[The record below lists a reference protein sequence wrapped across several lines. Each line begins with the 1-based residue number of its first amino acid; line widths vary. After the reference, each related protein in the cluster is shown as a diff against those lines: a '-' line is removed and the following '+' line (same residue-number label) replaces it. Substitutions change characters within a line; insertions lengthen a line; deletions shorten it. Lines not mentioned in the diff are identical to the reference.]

1 MSKGNSNQ
9 ELQARLQEALEE
21 CAQLRAE
28 NERLR
33 TLLGYSSQSESTT
46 QDKGDYSPFD
56 PKQENT
62 VPTSNTIIN
71 SRSSAQEKIALFRR
85 LFRGRDDVFPKRW
98 QNQKGRSGYSPACAN
113 EWQRPLCAKPRVKC
127 SQCENRQFLPV
138 TDQVIYDHLAGKQ
151 TIGAYPLLSDET
163 CWFLAVDFD
172 KKVWQEDASVFL
184 EVCRDMGIPGV
195 LERSRSGNGGHVWV
209 FFQSPVAAATAR
221 KLGCAVLTR
230 AMERRRKLGLDS
242 YDRLFPNQ
250 DTLPAGGFGNLIA
263 LPLQYY
269 PRANGNSIFLDAD
282 FEPYDDQWAFLAG
295 LDRMHPE
302 KVNELVK
309 DVEQQGKIIGV
320 RRSINDNEALDPW
333 ALPPSKKQAEEPIRS
348 QLPSNVQVV
357 QGNMIY
363 VQKNGLPDALLNRLT
378 RMASFQNPEFYKAQ
392 ALRLSTF
399 GKPRIISCV
408 EEFSEYLGLPRGCLD
423 EVVEML
429 EDHMIRVHVSD
440 KRVAGELPDIQFNG
454 TLTSQQQQAA
464 EKILHH
470 DIGVLSA
477 ATAFGKT
484 IVAAWLIA
492 KRKTNTLILVHR
504 RQLMDQWHERL
515 RAFLDLP
522 SEAMGWIGGG
532 KNQLSGQVDVATF
545 QSVNRKGVVQDLVA
559 DYGQVI
565 VDECHHVS
573 AVRFEQVLRQ
583 VKAKYVCGLTATPT
597 RKDGHHPII
606 YMQLGPVRFRVDNKK
621 QTVARAFEQIV
632 VPRYTAF
639 VVPPDTEN
647 PSIQEIYAALA
658 KDESRNEL
666 IINDLLKALEKGC
679 SPVLLAER
687 TSHVEYFE
695 SRLRNFAR
703 NVVVLRGGMGKKQ
716 RQAVAERLAAIPDT
730 EERVLIATGRYIGE
744 GFDDSRLD
752 TLFLVSPISWK
763 GTLQQYAGR
772 LHRLHHNKHKAIVYD
787 YVDHNVP
794 QLSRMFDRRL
804 SGYRAMGYKVQ
815 ESEML

>member
-1 MSKGNSNQ
+1 MSKENSSQ
-9 ELQARLQEALEE
+9 KLQARLQEALEE
-21 CAQLRAE
+21 CAKLRAE

-33 TLLGYSSQSESTT
+33 GLLEFSQQSESIVE
-46 QDKGDYSPFD
+46 DKGDCSPLI
-56 PKQENT
+56 PNQEST
-62 VPTSNTIIN
+62 LPTSNTVN
-71 SRSSAQEKIALFRR
+71 SRSSAQEKIALFRS

-98 QNQKGRSGYSPACAN
+98 QNKKGRSGYSPACAH
-113 EWQRPLCAKPRVKC
+113 EWKRPLCAKPRVKC

-138 TDQVIYDHLAGKQ
+138 TDQIIYDHLAGKQ
-151 TIGAYPLLSDET
+151 TIGAYPLLPDET
-163 CWFLAVDFD
+163 CWFLAADFD
-172 KKVWQEDASVFL
+172 KKAWQEDAAVFL
-184 EVCRDMGIPGV
+184 EVCREMGIPGA
-195 LERSRSGNGGHVWV
+195 LERSRSGSGGHVWI

-221 KLGCAVLTR
+221 KLGCAVLTM

-250 DTLPAGGFGNLIA
+250 DTLPSGGFGNLIA

-269 PRANGNSIFLDAD
+269 PRSKGNSIFLNAD
-282 FEPYDDQWAFLAG
+282 FEPYQDQWAFLAE
-295 LDRMHPE
+295 LDRMRPE
-302 KVNELVK
+302 
-309 DVEQQGKIIGV
+309 DVDGLIQEVERQGKIIGV
-320 RRSINDNEALDPW
+320 RRSINDDEDLDPW
-333 ALPPSKKQAEEPIRS
+333 TLPPSQKQVEEPIRS
-348 QLPSNVQVV
+348 QLPSNVPIV

-363 VQKNGLPDALLNRLT
+363 VQKKGLPDSVLNRLT
-378 RMASFQNPEFYKAQ
+378 RVASFQNPEFYKSQ

-408 EEFSEYLGLPRGCLD
+408 EEFSKHLGLPRGCLD
-423 EVVEML
+423 EAVEML
-429 EDHMIRVHVSD
+429 ENQGVCVHVSD
-440 KRVAGELPDIQFNG
+440 KRVPGKFLDVQFNG

-464 EKILHH
+464 EKILDH
-470 DIGVLSA
+470 DVGVLSA

-492 KRKTNTLILVHR
+492 KRKANTLILVHR

-515 RAFLDLP
+515 RAFLDLA
-522 SEAMGWIGGG
+522 SESMGWIGGG

-573 AVRFEQVLRQ
+573 AVRFEQVLKQ

-606 YMQLGPVRFRVDNKK
+606 YMQCGPVRYRVNNQK
-621 QTVARAFEQIV
+621 QTAVQPFEHIV
-632 VPRYTAF
+632 VPRYTSF
-639 VVPPDTEN
+639 VVPPSMEN

-658 KDESRNEL
+658 EDEARNEL
-666 IINDLLKALEKGC
+666 IINDLLEALESGC

-716 RQAVAERLAAIPDT
+716 RRAVAERLAAIPDT

-752 TLFLVSPISWK
+752 TLFLISPVSWK

-772 LHRLHHNKHKAIVYD
+772 LHRLHHNKHKALIYD
-787 YVDHNVP
+787 YVDYQVP
-794 QLSRMFDRRL
+794 QLARMFNKRL

-815 ESEML
+815 DSKRL

>member
-1 MSKGNSNQ
+1 M
-9 ELQARLQEALEE
+9 
-21 CAQLRAE
+21 
-28 NERLR
+28 
-33 TLLGYSSQSESTT
+33 
-46 QDKGDYSPFD
+46 
-56 PKQENT
+56 
-62 VPTSNTIIN
+62 
-71 SRSSAQEKIALFRR
+71 
-85 LFRGRDDVFPKRW
+85 
-98 QNQKGRSGYSPACAN
+98 
-113 EWQRPLCAKPRVKC
+113 
-127 SQCENRQFLPV
+127 
-138 TDQVIYDHLAGKQ
+138 
-151 TIGAYPLLSDET
+151 
-163 CWFLAVDFD
+163 
-172 KKVWQEDASVFL
+172 
-184 EVCRDMGIPGV
+184 
-195 LERSRSGNGGHVWV
+195 
-209 FFQSPVAAATAR
+209 
-221 KLGCAVLTR
+221 

-250 DTLPAGGFGNLIA
+250 DTLPSGGFGNLIA

-269 PRANGNSIFLDAD
+269 PRSKGNSVFLDAD
-282 FEPYDDQWAFLAG
+282 FQPYQDQWAFLAE
-295 LDRMHPE
+295 LDRMRPE
-302 KVNELVK
+302 DVDELIQ
-309 DVEQQGKIIGV
+309 DAERHGKIIGV
-320 RRSINDNEALDPW
+320 SRSINDDEDLDPW
-333 ALPPSKKQAEEPIRS
+333 TLPPSQKQVEEPIRS
-348 QLPSNVQVV
+348 QLPSNVPIV

-363 VQKNGLPDALLNRLT
+363 VQKKGLPDSALNRLT
-378 RMASFQNPEFYKAQ
+378 RLASFQNPEFYKAQ

-408 EEFSEYLGLPRGCLD
+408 EEFSKYLGLPRGCLD

-429 EDHMIRVHVSD
+429 ENQGVCVHVSD
-440 KRVAGELPDIQFNG
+440 KRVPGKFLDVQFNG

-464 EKILHH
+464 EKILDH
-470 DIGVLSA
+470 DVGVLSA

-492 KRKTNTLILVHR
+492 KRKANTLILVHR

-515 RAFLDLP
+515 RTFLDLP
-522 SEAMGWIGGG
+522 SESMGWIGGG

-573 AVRFEQVLRQ
+573 AVRFEQVLKQ

-606 YMQLGPVRFRVDNKK
+606 YMQCGPVRYRVNNQK
-621 QTVARAFEQIV
+621 QTAVQPFEHIV
-632 VPRYTAF
+632 VPRYTSF
-639 VVPPDTEN
+639 VVPPSMEN

-658 KDESRNEL
+658 EDEARNEL
-666 IINDLLKALEKGC
+666 IINDLLEALESGC

-716 RQAVAERLAAIPDT
+716 RRAVAERLAAIPDT

-752 TLFLVSPISWK
+752 TLFLISPVSWK

-772 LHRLHHNKHKAIVYD
+772 LHRLHHNKHKALIYD
-787 YVDHNVP
+787 YVDYQVP
-794 QLSRMFDRRL
+794 QLARMFNKRL
-804 SGYRAMGYKVQ
+804 SGYRAIGYKVQ
-815 ESEML
+815 ESERL